1 MSTNQR
7 MATARWLKTPRIE
20 SSARAGEAFEPKP
33 AALMGQHSLRVT
45 GRARGALAI
54 DVPRTLAA
62 TPCGWSLATTAVEQ
76 GPGTRVCHWP
86 LLRPEGGRA

>member
-1 MSTNQR
+1 VSAPTIMVALGR
-7 MATARWLKTPRIE
+7 LKTPRTE
-20 SSARAGEAFEPKP
+20 SGARAGEAFEPKP

-62 TPCGWSLATTAVEQ
+62 SPCGWWLTTTTTV
-76 GPGTRVCHWP
+76 
-86 LLRPEGGRA
+86 